1 MNQII
6 AMHGW
11 SSNAAVWAPW
21 ERAFRA
27 HGWHWISGERGYGS
41 RSAYAPVWSGQS
53 DPAAP
58 QRRAVI
64 AHSLGPHLLEPT
76 VLAQAT
82 DVVFLASFGRFVP
95 EGRQG
100 RALRAGLEGM
110 RSAIGGPGEAT
121 MLHTFLQ
128 RASAPTDVSALPPG
142 PGTQGLTAAGRERL
156 RADLE
161 LLTATTGLPPG
172 LPANARVLIVEAGSD
187 AIVAPEASR
196 CLRHELGN
204 LLEQA
209 PEHWCLPN
217 VGHALLVPHLL
228 TQVRQWLGQ
237 DQWLGQNQWLGQDIG
252 QPS

>member
-11 SSNAAVWAPW
+11 SSDAAVWAPW
-21 ERAFRA
+21 ERAFQA

-41 RSAYAPVWSGQS
+41 RSPYTPVWSEQS

-64 AHSLGPHLLEPT
+64 AHSLGPHLLEAT

-128 RASAPTDVSALPPG
+128 RAAAPTDVSALPPG
-142 PGTQGLTAAGRERL
+142 PGTQGLTTAGRERL
-156 RADLE
+156 RADLDR
-161 LLTATTGLPPG
+161 LLETEGLPPG
-172 LPANARVLIVEAGSD
+172 LPSTARVLIVEAGCD
-187 AIVAPEASR
+187 AIVAPEASE
-196 CLRHELGN
+196 CLLSELGN

-209 PEHWCLPN
+209 PEHWVLPN
-217 VGHALLVPHLL
+217 VGHALLVPDLL
-228 TQVRQWLGQ
+228 SRVRQWL
-237 DQWLGQNQWLGQDIG
+237 DQNIG
-252 QPS
+252 RPG